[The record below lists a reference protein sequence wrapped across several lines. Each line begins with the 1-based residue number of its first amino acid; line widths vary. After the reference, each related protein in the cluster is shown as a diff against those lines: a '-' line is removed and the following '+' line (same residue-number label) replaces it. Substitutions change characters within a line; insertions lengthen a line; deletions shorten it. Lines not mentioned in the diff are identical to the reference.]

1 MEGIKTLLIAGSL
14 VLVNAPM
21 AVEARVDA
29 GALAGLASLSETVP
43 VCDSDA
49 SGSCSSSK
57 KIKLQE
63 DDGSGGDAGGGDAS
77 GGDAGGGDG
86 GGGDAGGGDA
96 GGGDAGGGD
105 AGGGDAGGGDA
116 GGGDGG
122 GGDAGDGDGG
132 DTSSSDGE

>member
-49 SGSCSSSK
+49 SDSCSGSK
-57 KIKLQE
+57 KIKLQD
-63 DDGSGGDAGGGDAS
+63 DDGSS
-77 GGDAGGGDG
+77 
-86 GGGDAGGGDA
+86 
-96 GGGDAGGGD
+96 
-105 AGGGDAGGGDA
+105 GDAGGGDA

-122 GGDAGDGDGG
+122 GGDAGGGDGGGGDSGDAGGGDAGGGDGGDAGGGDAGGGDAGDGG
-132 DTSSSDGE
+132 DTSTSDGE